1 MHPDGTFMEEEY
13 SRDEAALKASF
24 GPAYF
29 SPIAMSLLRYVKKL
43 MLDAPSKRARDLRA
57 ELQRLE
63 EAKLT
68 LQRELDKTERNITLK
83 IEELQQIDR
92 QQ

>member
-1 MHPDGTFMEEEY
+1 
-13 SRDEAALKASF
+13 
-24 GPAYF
+24 
-29 SPIAMSLLRYVKKL
+29 MSLLRYVKKL